1 MCVCMLNEIEKVVCL
16 YLLIDLFL
24 LLLKD
29 NMWII
34 IKIIKKNKRKKKE
47 IIRKNKCILV
57 LQRFF
62 AYKYWSYS
70 TRVSSSKAS
79 KTKNKI
85 NKKKTFFVL
94 LILYFRFIWRRRR
107 RKQNSNFK
115 KQSIQITLSTF
126 KVGRT
131 FLQIHIEI

>member
-85 NKKKTFFVL
+85 NKKKNIFCSAYSLFSFYLKKKKEKTKFKFQ
-94 LILYFRFIWRRRR
+94 
-107 RKQNSNFK
+107 KAKHSNYA
-115 KQSIQITLSTF
+115 
-126 KVGRT
+126 
-131 FLQIHIEI
+131 